1 MKDTGIDLSEYPK
14 GFMLKDGKG
23 VILRPLTKEDGE
35 ALLEFFSNLPEE
47 DRLFL
52 KHNVTDKDLVHS
64 WVNNINYEKVLPIVV
79 QMGYKIIGEAT
90 LHMKKHGWFKDVG
103 EIRLAID
110 QRYRRQRLGCR
121 LVCEIIHLAIK
132 LGLRK
137 IIAQVAADQEYE
149 IRLLELLGFRAEA
162 LLDDMLT
169 DLKGNKRD
177 LIIMVHDIDTIWRKT
192 QTYGIFDLMTSIRE
206 ML

>member
-1 MKDTGIDLSEYPK
+1 MKDMGIDLSEYPK
-14 GFMLKDGKG
+14 GFMLKDGKS

-35 ALLEFFSNLPEE
+35 VLLEFFSNLPEE

-52 KHNVTDKDLVHS
+52 KHNVTNKELIDS
-64 WVNNINYEKVLPIVV
+64 WVKSINYEKVLPIVV
-79 QMGYKIIGEAT
+79 EMDGAIIGEAT
-90 LHMKKHGWFKDVG
+90 LHTKRHGWFKDVG
-103 EIRLAID
+103 EIRIAID
-110 QRYRRQRLGCR
+110 ARYRRQRLGCR
-121 LVCEIIHLAIK
+121 LACEIIYLAIK

-149 IRLLELLGFRAEA
+149 IRLFELLGFRAEA

-177 LIIMVHDIDTIWRKT
+177 LIIMVHDIDIMWRKT